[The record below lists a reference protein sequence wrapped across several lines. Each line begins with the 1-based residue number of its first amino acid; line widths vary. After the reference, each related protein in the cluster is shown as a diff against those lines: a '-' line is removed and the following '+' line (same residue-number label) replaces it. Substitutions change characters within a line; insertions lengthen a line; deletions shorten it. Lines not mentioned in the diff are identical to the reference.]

1 MQIGLASPALF
12 CIFTHKKKDKVMTR
26 IEELLE
32 KRQMLVEVA
41 ALMYGDM
48 YVINEEFWKSDT
60 EREMFDIEAELEEL
74 GHEEEGITPEMEAA
88 AWMLF
93 EALKKGGMIPDKDEE
108 EDEENA
114 Q

>member
-1 MQIGLASPALF
+1 MHF
-12 CIFTHKKKDKVMTR
+12 YMTR